1 MSSVRLSV
9 CLSVTLVDSDI
20 TSRLAKAG
28 CAFGKLQRILWG
40 KHDVSRETKVA
51 VYQAVVLTIHML
63 YGCETSIH
71 RQSICRLDQF
81 YLRCLRKI
89 AGIKWQD
96 RLTNTLQTYCR
107 SAASRVLRHSY
118 SKDSYDGPVM
128 HVMRMSDD
136 RVPKQYIL
144 WTHCKEKRFQKRV
157 SKGFLGV
164 KGLLP
169 CRKP

>member
-63 YGCETSIH
+63 YMVVKPLYIDNLSAGSIS
-71 RQSICRLDQF
+71 SICVACAR
-81 YLRCLRKI
+81 
-89 AGIKWQD
+89 
-96 RLTNTLQTYCR
+96 
-107 SAASRVLRHSY
+107 
-118 SKDSYDGPVM
+118 
-128 HVMRMSDD
+128 
-136 RVPKQYIL
+136 
-144 WTHCKEKRFQKRV
+144 
-157 SKGFLGV
+157 
-164 KGLLP
+164 
-169 CRKP
+169 